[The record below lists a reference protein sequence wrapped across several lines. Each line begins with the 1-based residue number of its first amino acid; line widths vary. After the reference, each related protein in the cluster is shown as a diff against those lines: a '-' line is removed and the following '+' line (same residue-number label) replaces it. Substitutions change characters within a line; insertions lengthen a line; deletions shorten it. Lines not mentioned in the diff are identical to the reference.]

1 MYAIFS
7 DYSHAYFEGRNQ
19 VAAALE
25 EAARRG
31 VKLLRMVEELND

>member
-7 DYSHAYFEGRNQ
+7 DCSHAYFTGRNTTG
-19 VAAALE
+19 AALE

-31 VKLLRMVEELND
+31 VKILRMVKDL

>member
-7 DYSHAYFEGRNQ
+7 DYSHAYFTGRNITG
-19 VAAALE
+19 AALE

-31 VKLLRMVEELND
+31 VKLLHIVKDL